1 MQILLICLS
10 LFAKVLFA
18 QDDKPTLMLGLNHY
32 TVNNNLQ
39 YLIVKTQVKANNKIQ
54 PVKDAVVKLYL
65 DSVSES
71 NLISNVKTDEKGFA
85 EANIPSQLK
94 NIWTS
99 SPNHKFFAITKLSPK
114 DEETTT
120 ELDIAKSKIEI
131 DTANEDGA
139 RMVKAKIFSYNNG
152 EWIPTKGVEVKL
164 GVERLGGSLKIGES
178 ESYTTDSLGKVSGEF
193 KIDSL
198 PAIDAKGNIVL
209 VAKVEDNDQFGNLS
223 IEKTVPWGKYYKRTT
238 TFGQRALWA
247 GRFKSPIWLLLMAY
261 SIVGAVWS
269 VIIYLLFQIYKMKKS
284 GKEEIVSDA
293 PVEIEKMYA

>member
-1 MQILLICLS
+1 MRMQIFLICLS

-18 QDDKPTLMLGLNHY
+18 QDDKPMLMLGLNHY
-32 TVNNNLQ
+32 TVNNLQ

-99 SPNHKFFAITKLSPK
+99 SPNHKFFAITKLSSK

-131 DTANEDGA
+131 GTANEGGT
-139 RMVKAKIFSYNNG
+139 RMVKSEIFF
-152 EWIPTKGVEVKL
+152 L
-164 GVERLGGSLKIGES
+164 
-178 ESYTTDSLGKVSGEF
+178 
-193 KIDSL
+193 
-198 PAIDAKGNIVL
+198 
-209 VAKVEDNDQFGNLS
+209 Q
-223 IEKTVPWGKYYKRTT
+223 
-238 TFGQRALWA
+238 
-247 GRFKSPIWLLLMAY
+247 
-261 SIVGAVWS
+261 
-269 VIIYLLFQIYKMKKS
+269 
-284 GKEEIVSDA
+284 
-293 PVEIEKMYA
+293 